1 MLCTDEGTSQFCMY
15 DTARVYIFF
24 RLAFDLSSICSYLL
38 GFFQRHCDIAWVEG
52 TSAGWVEAGVPK
64 WPQGRWGSLP
74 TGGGAGA
81 ASCKRLRDCW
91 EGIPDEGSTEAEAVR
106 PKRAW
111 HFQRLK
117 GHLFCW
123 SLRTKGWENGSW
135 WSWNG
140 RLWRILCVFYSF
152 IYLASIYWTTTMYQ
166 AQF

>member
-1 MLCTDEGTSQFCMY
+1 MRGHPSSTCTALLRFIS
-15 DTARVYIFF
+15 FF
-24 RLAFDLSSICSYLL
+24 RLEFDLSSICSYLL
-38 GFFQRHCDIAWVEG
+38 GFFQGHCNIARVEG

-64 WPQGRWGSLP
+64 WPQGRWGRLP

-91 EGIPDEGSTEAEAVR
+91 EGIPDEGSTETEAVR
-106 PKRAW
+106 PKRTW

-140 RLWRILCVFYSF
+140 SHGPDYEGSCVSSIRSF
-152 IYLASIYWTTTMYQ
+152 I
-166 AQF
+166 